1 MLIKTDYFSGEN
13 EKFPGERIVLLRVR
27 GEISFFDGVWKV
39 RELDMEREEGAIS
52 RKKKERKK
60 ERKGKKARVKRFNCG
75 GNVRRKRDHPLGI
88 KAGAEVISG
97 SRKTFNSFLIAYWS
111 VL

>member
-1 MLIKTDYFSGEN
+1 MLIKTDYFSDEN

-52 RKKKERKK
+52 KKERKK
-60 ERKGKKARVKRFNCG
+60 GEKSARETFQL
-75 GNVRRKRDHPLGI
+75 RRKC
-88 KAGAEVISG
+88 
-97 SRKTFNSFLIAYWS
+97 
-111 VL
+111 